1 LNPHPEV
8 EGTEGALPKMM
19 RRAVFVGPG
28 QITLET
34 VPVPE
39 PAPDQV
45 LIEVR
50 AVGLC
55 TMEQRF
61 YKGSGPY
68 PFLGGHEIAGVVRA
82 RGSAVMS
89 EAREGDLVTVAQLTR
104 CGECYFCRRGLD
116 HLCVH
121 ADDRPAEGVAWGP
134 GGLADFILVRG
145 YEVYRLSPEVR
156 PEEGCLTEPLACC
169 IRSMGRADIRFGD
182 TVLVTGAGIMGLLH
196 VKLAKL
202 RGARV
207 IVSEPSATRRSA
219 AKAHGA
225 DLTVDPTTESMVDFV
240 RAQTDGRGA
249 EAVFYTAGGPRTV
262 EDCIRATVKGG
273 TVVLYGSTHPDPN
286 VTLNA
291 NNVHYD
297 EITVTGTYR
306 QDRESFREA
315 ARLISLREVDLRPF
329 VSAIVPLSELDR
341 GFKLASD
348 PGNYRVIVLP
358 GAGE

>member
-1 LNPHPEV
+1 MSQRND
-8 EGTEGALPKMM
+8 LPKTM
-19 RRAVFVGPG
+19 RRAVFTGPG

-34 VPVPE
+34 VPVPV
-39 PAPDQV
+39 PAPDQM
-45 LIEVR
+45 LIEVK

-89 EAREGDLVTVAQLTR
+89 EAQLGDLVTVAQLTR

-121 ADDRPAEGVAWGP
+121 ADDQPAPGAAWGP
-134 GGLADFILVRG
+134 GGLADFMLARG
-145 YEVYRLSPEVR
+145 YEVYRLNPDV
-156 PEEGCLTEPLACC
+156 PYEEGCLTEPLACC
-169 IRSMGRADIRFGD
+169 TRSVGRAGIRFGD
-182 TVLVTGAGIMGLLH
+182 TVVVTGAGIMGLLH

-207 IVSEPSATRRSA
+207 IVSEPSAARRRVA
-219 AKAHGA
+219 EEHGA
-225 DLTVDPTTESMVDFV
+225 DLTVDPTAGSMVDFV

-262 EDCIRATVKGG
+262 EDCIKATVKGG

-286 VTLNA
+286 VSLNA
-291 NNVHYD
+291 NGIHYD
-297 EITVTGTYR
+297 EITITGTYR

-315 ARLISLREVDLRPF
+315 ARMISLREVDMRPF
-329 VSAIVPLSELDR
+329 VSAVVPLSDVDR
-341 GFKLASD
+341 GFKLAAN
-348 PGNYRVIVLP
+348 PENYRVIVVP
-358 GAGE
+358 GTGAGK